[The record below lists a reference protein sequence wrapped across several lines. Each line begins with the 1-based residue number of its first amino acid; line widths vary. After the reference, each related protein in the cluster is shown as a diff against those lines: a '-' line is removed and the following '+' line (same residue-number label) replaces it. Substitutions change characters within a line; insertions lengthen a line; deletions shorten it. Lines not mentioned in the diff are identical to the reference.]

1 MAALA
6 IPIEV
11 QEQSLSQSTVI
22 LQVKF
27 GLLGDSRLQV
37 EPGAV
42 WLGIPCDV
50 LRAHVGEGAGPAS
63 VWDFPRAAAQARQ
76 ECALRGHCP
85 ARRSVIQCS

>member
-27 GLLGDSRLQV
+27 GLLGDSRKVSASQV
-37 EPGAV
+37 EV
-42 WLGIPCDV
+42 DTDKQL
-50 LRAHVGEGAGPAS
+50 LRVAKKILVSAERNLSMTSRHPRKLFS
-63 VWDFPRAAAQARQ
+63 V
-76 ECALRGHCP
+76 E
-85 ARRSVIQCS
+85 

>member
-27 GLLGDSRLQV
+27 GLLGDSRKVSASQV
-37 EPGAV
+37 EV
-42 WLGIPCDV
+42 DTDKQL
-50 LRAHVGEGAGPAS
+50 LRV
-63 VWDFPRAAAQARQ
+63 DRA
-76 ECALRGHCP
+76 EL
-85 ARRSVIQCS
+85 